1 MGTDINL
8 YKQSGRDDGTSVNF
22 NVPRSLTYG
31 LNAMAN
37 DDSGIS
43 ESDNCTYNTLNGF
56 STLLK
61 SASLV
66 VTPSSYKEGKLYSVI
81 PSDGS
86 GDMSVVR
93 ATTATRVNSAGLV
106 ELVPYNLCDYSEDQT
121 QWTSQD
127 ETTVTA
133 NSTTA
138 PNGTLTADT
147 VTPTAVNTDHYRG
160 IVLSSQVGEL
170 TAFIYVKPN
179 GYNFFDWGI
188 WNGSQYL
195 VRATFDLVNL
205 TYTFT
210 NAGTATIESV
220 GNGWLKCGISGS
232 NASLSTIALYY
243 RVRPTGGT
251 GGFTGNGTSGAFIWG
266 AQLNIGSTALPYQ
279 KTETRLNIPRLD
291 YSNGTCPSLLLEPQ
305 RTNLLTYSSSFD
317 NSDWVKSN
325 ATISANTI
333 ASPSAIQDADSII
346 ENTATGIHI
355 FYQGPIAA
363 SSGIYT
369 TSMFFKKN
377 TRQYAFLQIAVNG
390 AADRFTAVIDLNN
403 GNVTDTTTV
412 GSPTSTS
419 YTTEDFGN
427 GWYRLT
433 VSAQHN
439 SGNVFLV
446 SGLSDSA
453 TPTYNVTG
461 EPNYTGNGTGS
472 VYAWGAQIEAGNY
485 STSFI
490 PTTSASVTR
499 NADVISKTGI
509 SSLIGQTEGSVF
521 LDLYAT
527 GQNSDSNPGFSLLA
541 SVGNTNRV
549 EIYTNNGVL
558 GFIIYS
564 PSATVV
570 LSTYTIVPNERIRV
584 ALAYQSGATSL
595 FVNGAQVASSAVTFS
610 LSGLNDFILN
620 KSLIGDLQAENS
632 YNAAALWKTRL
643 TNDELA
649 SLTTL

>member
-1 MGTDINL
+1 M
-8 YKQSGRDDGTSVNF
+8 
-22 NVPRSLTYG
+22 SLLDT
-31 LNAMAN
+31 
-37 DDSGIS
+37 
-43 ESDNCTYNTLNGF
+43 
-56 STLLK
+56 
-61 SASLV
+61 ASLI
-66 VTPSSYKEGKLYSVI
+66 VTPNGYKEGKLYSVI

-291 YSNGTCPSLLLEPQ
+291 YSNGTCPSLLVEPQ

-317 NSDWVKSN
+317 NAAWTKVQ
-325 ATISANTI
+325 TTTSANV
-333 ASPSAIQDADSII
+333 AVSPSGIQDADKLIP
-346 ENTATGIHI
+346 N
-355 FYQGPIAA
+355 
-363 SSGIYT
+363 T
-369 TSMFFKKN
+369 TSNIHYSFQNISDTIAPWTFSVYAKADGYNRIILNAYN
-377 TRQYAFLQIAVNG
+377 TNFVGFNLTTGTIESTLG
-390 AADRFTAVIDLNN
+390 I
-403 GNVTDTTTV
+403 GVT
-412 GSPTSTS
+412 SANI
-419 YTTEDFGN
+419 EDAGN
-427 GWYRLT
+427 GWYRCSIT
-433 VSAQHN
+433 STSTSSGVAMTMSVFNAAYTN
-439 SGNVFLV
+439 GNVNPIF
-446 SGLSDSA
+446 S
-453 TPTYNVTG
+453 
-461 EPNYTGNGTGS
+461 GNGTDG
-472 VYAWGAQIEAGNY
+472 VLVWGAQFESGSY
-485 STSFI
+485 PTSYI

-509 SSLIGQTEGSVF
+509 SSLIGQTEGTLFVDFIAEGFADFGTPLCINDGSTANSIWITTFGNGDIRGEVF
-521 LDLYAT
+521 GSSNVQATFTYSGGVVGQRYKLALVYKANDFAMYVNGNLIGTDLSGTLPINLSRVDFDYA
-527 GQNSDSNPGFSLLA
+527 NA
-541 SVGNTNRV
+541 
-549 EIYTNNGVL
+549 
-558 GFIIYS
+558 
-564 PSATVV
+564 
-570 LSTYTIVPNERIRV
+570 
-584 ALAYQSGATSL
+584 SL
-595 FVNGAQVASSAVTFS
+595 FVKSA
-610 LSGLNDFILN
+610 LEI
-620 KSLIGDLQAENS
+620 
-632 YNAAALWKTRL
+632 NAAALWQTRL
-643 TNDELA
+643 DNATLA
-649 SLTTL
+649 QLTTI

>member
-1 MGTDINL
+1 M
-8 YKQSGRDDGTSVNF
+8 
-22 NVPRSLTYG
+22 SLLDT
-31 LNAMAN
+31 
-37 DDSGIS
+37 
-43 ESDNCTYNTLNGF
+43 
-56 STLLK
+56 
-61 SASLV
+61 ASLI
-66 VTPSSYKEGKLYSVI
+66 VTPNAVKEGKLYSVI

-86 GDMSVVR
+86 GDLSVTR

-291 YSNGTCPSLLLEPQ
+291 YSNGTCPSLLVEPQ
-305 RTNLLTYSSSFD
+305 RTNVLDYSSSF
-317 NSDWVKSN
+317 NSGFWLTFNGSVTGNTTISPDGTTTADTLTSN
-325 ATISANTI
+325 ATTGGSVYRLVNT
-333 ASPSAIQDADSII
+333 SGT
-346 ENTATGIHI
+346 NTASCFFKAGTSNLCNIGFSNGANVTYNLSTQAI
-355 FYQGPIAA
+355 
-363 SSGIYT
+363 T
-369 TSMFFKKN
+369 TS
-377 TRQYAFLQIAVNG
+377 
-390 AADRFTAVIDLNN
+390 
-403 GNVTDTTTV
+403 
-412 GSPTSTS
+412 GSITGSI
-419 YTTEDFGN
+419 EDFGN
-427 GWYRLT
+427 GWYRCI
-433 VSAQHN
+433 
-439 SGNVFLV
+439 
-446 SGLSDSA
+446 A
-453 TPTYNVTG
+453 TITATSTFIAFAN
-461 EPNYTGNGTGS
+461 NGTTGTTIFL
-472 VYAWGAQIEAGNY
+472 WGAQLEAGSY
-485 STSFI
+485 ATSYI

-499 NADVISKTGI
+499 NADVISKTSI
-509 SSLIGQTEGSVF
+509 SSLIGQTEGTIF
-521 LDLYAT
+521 
-527 GQNSDSNPGFSLLA
+527 G
-541 SVGNTNRV
+541 
-549 EIYTNNGVL
+549 EIYAKQVGSAQNWFEINDGTSANWIFIGKEGTKMR
-558 GFIIYS
+558 GFIRAN
-564 PSATVV
+564 AT
-570 LSTYTIVPNERIRV
+570 TYFDNTSFTITDNAPMKV
-584 ALAYQSGATSL
+584 ALAYKSGNYAL
-595 FVNGAQVASSAVTFS
+595 YINGTQIASGSSSFTISNTISVVGFNNLIAV
-610 LSGLNDFILN
+610 
-620 KSLIGDLQAENS
+620 GDSSQFK
-632 YNAAALWKTRL
+632 AAALWKTRL
-643 TNDELA
+643 TNTQLA
-649 SLTTL
+649 QLTTI

>member
-1 MGTDINL
+1 M
-8 YKQSGRDDGTSVNF
+8 
-22 NVPRSLTYG
+22 SL
-31 LNAMAN
+31 L
-37 DDSGIS
+37 SQ
-43 ESDNCTYNTLNGF
+43 
-56 STLLK
+56 
-61 SASLV
+61 ASLC
-66 VTPSSYKEGKLYSVI
+66 VTPNAYKEGKLYSVI

-291 YSNGTCPSLLLEPQ
+291 YSNGTCPSLLVEPQ

-643 TNDELA
+643 TNDELER
-649 SLTTL
+649 LTGTGFNTYAEMANYYNYITQ